1 MAQLDKAK
9 AFVRAIVTRVDPLNG
24 FYAAEAYHQDF
35 LIKNPTYPYI
45 VIHDLPKIEQLK
57 KAFPARYREQA
68 VTVDATPSAAVR

>member
-1 MAQLDKAK
+1 M
-9 AFVRAIVTRVDPLNG
+9 NG

-57 KAFPARYREQA
+57 KMFPARYREQA
-68 VTVDATPSAAVR
+68 VTVDQPRYAFS